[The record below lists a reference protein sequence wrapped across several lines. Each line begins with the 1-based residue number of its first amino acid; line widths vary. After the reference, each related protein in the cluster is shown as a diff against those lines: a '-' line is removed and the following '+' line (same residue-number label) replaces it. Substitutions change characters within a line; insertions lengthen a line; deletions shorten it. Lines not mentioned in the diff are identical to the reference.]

1 MTDVDLNEEVEVTID
16 DASVITVPID
26 DTLSNSGEAA
36 DAKAVGD
43 ALALKADK
51 SELQTAVTV
60 NRQSADAQ
68 GSILVTAADTKMSST
83 DNTTVKSKIEA
94 IDGKTAADIPVSSAH
109 GAQTIAQALNSGAT
123 RTADAIE
130 MSSTDTT
137 TVKQAI
143 EAVAGDLDDLE
154 ETVSGLTERT
164 AADIKYK
171 TGSNE
176 TIKQHVDA
184 IDQGLV
190 KTVNEVTPDNNGNIN
205 LERVPYADNLYTN
218 EGEQV
223 DATFLI
229 RTTAGSGALSDGY
242 AWPLKL
248 KGNRVHTGYTAESI
262 TMTVSPMERSTPAA
276 ITASINEATFEA
288 YVETAGTYT
297 LNYTTSWSADPTLYG
312 LTVSNTPINGDQI
325 VIVWDGENDATVT
338 VNAATR
344 TAPAA
349 ITAVIDRDTFVAYVN
364 SSGTTTL
371 TYSTAWSADP
381 ALYGIT
387 VSNTPVAGDVITVVY
402 VKEVPGT
409 ITQANP
415 SRLVG
420 TGWNLYNHA
429 NGYAHVVKYSNIYG
443 YAISGTYT
451 SIAFAETPTGTQTS
465 ITPDED
471 GLFDITK
478 DGYIIVTGGN
488 NTDTAI
494 WTTWSDW
501 DEGYEGDFET
511 YTENAISLST
521 MMSSRFPY
529 GLCKVGSV
537 CDEIDFVQML
547 AISRIS
553 RVENTAENLA
563 AAKANGRAY
572 EYDASYIYQVRA
584 SEVTNSISLTDE
596 YLVSEHGLEF
606 FDGSS
611 VGVYAEIL
619 YGANL
624 KDKLRRDV
632 VTISEQTLTGGQKKQ
647 IRTNIGAASV
657 ALEEGLAIVVDGNK
671 TSHTG
676 GAAIGDYVLVKN
688 SSIADITDGG
698 YTAAKAI
705 PANTVIDKTY
715 LTACSKGALNSLSDH
730 IGSFPVIAKIDLA
743 SATSSSIVVPSGSRH
758 IIIATTSNGQGYW
771 VGYVR
776 STGQTN
782 VGYYDI
788 LGNDANNNSLLISK
802 DDSTRK
808 IIFTQTT
815 ARIVNVIDL
824 VCYGTACTAS

>member
-1 MTDVDLNEEVEVTID
+1 MADNDLNEEVVVTVD

-26 DTLSNSGEAA
+26 DTLTNSGEAA

-60 NRQSADAQ
+60 NGQSADNQ
-68 GSILVTAADTKMSST
+68 GHIIVSAADTKMSST

-94 IDGKTAADIPVSSAH
+94 IDGKTAADIPVSSEQ
-109 GAQTIAQALNSGAT
+109 GAQTIAQALSSGAT
-123 RTADAIE
+123 RKADSIE
-130 MSSTDTT
+130 MSDTDTT

-143 EAVAGDLDDLE
+143 ETVAGDLDTLE
-154 ETVSGLTERT
+154 ETVSGLNERT

-184 IDQGLV
+184 LDQGLV
-190 KTVNEVTPDNNGNIN
+190 KSVNEIGPDPNGNVNVEI
-205 LERVPYADNLYTN
+205 VPYADNLYSTD
-218 EGEQV
+218 GEQV
-223 DATFLI
+223 DDDFII

-242 AWPLKL
+242 AWPIKL

-262 TMTVSPMERSTPAA
+262 EMTVSPMPRTTPAA

-325 VIVWDGENDATVT
+325 VIVWDGETDATVT

-344 TAPAA
+344 TAPAP
-349 ITAVIDRDTFVAYVN
+349 ITAVLDRDTFVSYVE
-364 SSGTTTL
+364 SSGTITL
-371 TYSTAWSADP
+371 TYSTQWSADP

-387 VSNTPVAGDVITVVY
+387 VSNIPVAGDAITVVY

-429 NGYAHVVKYSNIYG
+429 NGYAHVVKYSNVYG
-443 YAISGTYT
+443 YAIGGTYT
-451 SIAFAETPTGTQTS
+451 SLAFATTPTGTQS
-465 ITPDED
+465 AITPDED
-471 GLFDITK
+471 GLFNVPS
-478 DGYIIVTGGN
+478 DGYVIVTGGN
-488 NTDTAI
+488 GTDTAI

-501 DEGYEGDFET
+501 DEGYEGEWQP
-511 YTENAISLST
+511 YTEHDINLASV
-521 MMSSRFPY
+521 MSSYLPY
-529 GLCKVGSV
+529 GLCKVDTV
-537 CDEIDFVQML
+537 TDEIDFTHML
-547 AISRIS
+547 VINRIS

-563 AAKANGRAY
+563 AAKANGRPY
-572 EYDASYIYQVRA
+572 EYDEDYIYQVRA
-584 SEVTNSISLTDE
+584 SEVTNSVSLTDE
-596 YLVSEHGLEF
+596 YLVNEHGLEF

-611 VGVYAEIL
+611 VEVYSEIL

-632 VTISEQTLTGGQKKQ
+632 VTISEQTLTAGQKKQ
-647 IRTNIGAASV
+647 IRANIGAASV
-657 ALEEGLAIVVDGNK
+657 ALEDGLAVVVDGNK
-671 TSHTG
+671 TSHVG
-676 GAAIGDYVLVKN
+676 GAAKDDYVLVKN
-688 SSIADITDGG
+688 STITGVADGG

-705 PANTVIDKTY
+705 PANTVIDSTY
-715 LTACSKGALNSLSDH
+715 LTACSKGIANSLSEQ
-730 IGSFPVIAKIDLA
+730 IVRIPNVSSFTNRSQIQVNPSSNVNDIKSYQVQTSGFYILYGDGATVLA
-743 SATSSSIVVPSGSRH
+743 LSAT
-758 IIIATTSNGQGYW
+758 
-771 VGYVR
+771 
-776 STGQTN
+776 
-782 VGYYDI
+782 
-788 LGNDANNNSLLISK
+788 NSLSTAYYYAEFATPQKISTPVFYFNAG
-802 DDSTRK
+802 DTVYYVSVSA
-808 IIFTQTT
+808 T
-815 ARIVNVIDL
+815 ANFYRF
-824 VCYGTACTAS
+824 S

>member
-262 TMTVSPMERSTPAA
+262 NFS
-276 ITASINEATFEA
+276 
-288 YVETAGTYT
+288 
-297 LNYTTSWSADPTLYG
+297 
-312 LTVSNTPINGDQI
+312 
-325 VIVWDGENDATVT
+325 
-338 VNAATR
+338 
-344 TAPAA
+344 
-349 ITAVIDRDTFVAYVN
+349 
-364 SSGTTTL
+364 
-371 TYSTAWSADP
+371 
-381 ALYGIT
+381 
-387 VSNTPVAGDVITVVY
+387 
-402 VKEVPGT
+402 
-409 ITQANP
+409 
-415 SRLVG
+415 
-420 TGWNLYNHA
+420 
-429 NGYAHVVKYSNIYG
+429 
-443 YAISGTYT
+443 
-451 SIAFAETPTGTQTS
+451 
-465 ITPDED
+465 
-471 GLFDITK
+471 
-478 DGYIIVTGGN
+478 
-488 NTDTAI
+488 
-494 WTTWSDW
+494 
-501 DEGYEGDFET
+501 
-511 YTENAISLST
+511 
-521 MMSSRFPY
+521 
-529 GLCKVGSV
+529 
-537 CDEIDFVQML
+537 
-547 AISRIS
+547 
-553 RVENTAENLA
+553 
-563 AAKANGRAY
+563 
-572 EYDASYIYQVRA
+572 
-584 SEVTNSISLTDE
+584 
-596 YLVSEHGLEF
+596 
-606 FDGSS
+606 
-611 VGVYAEIL
+611 
-619 YGANL
+619 
-624 KDKLRRDV
+624 
-632 VTISEQTLTGGQKKQ
+632 
-647 IRTNIGAASV
+647 
-657 ALEEGLAIVVDGNK
+657 
-671 TSHTG
+671 
-676 GAAIGDYVLVKN
+676 
-688 SSIADITDGG
+688 
-698 YTAAKAI
+698 
-705 PANTVIDKTY
+705 
-715 LTACSKGALNSLSDH
+715 
-730 IGSFPVIAKIDLA
+730 
-743 SATSSSIVVPSGSRH
+743 
-758 IIIATTSNGQGYW
+758 
-771 VGYVR
+771 
-776 STGQTN
+776 
-782 VGYYDI
+782 
-788 LGNDANNNSLLISK
+788 
-802 DDSTRK
+802 
-808 IIFTQTT
+808 
-815 ARIVNVIDL
+815 
-824 VCYGTACTAS
+824 